1 MILCMEIFNIFMLY
15 LLTEVYKYV
24 KILHNSDPIKKEDIL
39 SIYKEREKYGR
50 D

>member
-1 MILCMEIFNIFMLY
+1 MVVLISPEIFYY
-15 LLTEVYKYV
+15 LYKYV